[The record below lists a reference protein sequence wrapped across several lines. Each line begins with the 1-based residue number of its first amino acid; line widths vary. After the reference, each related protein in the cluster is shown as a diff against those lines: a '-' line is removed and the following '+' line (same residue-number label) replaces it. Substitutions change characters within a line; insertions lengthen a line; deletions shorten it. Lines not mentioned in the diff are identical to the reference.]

1 MASRRTFAAFNGAH
15 GDPDATTQRLLR
27 AVGVNMHTLTDE
39 EAARLDEGARTQLRC
54 YRHQWFHEESWGRVE
69 RRESGSICRWRC

>member
-1 MASRRTFAAFNGAH
+1 
-15 GDPDATTQRLLR
+15 
-27 AVGVNMHTLTDE
+27 MHTLTDE